1 MKKKSLVMAMTLL
14 SPLMSLCVQAETLT
28 VSGIGKAPITAD
40 AALTRTESLLS
51 AKRDAIIQLV
61 NKINGPRSA
70 DDPAIQAKLDLI
82 AKQIGDEFVL
92 DQSTNRDAANNLI
105 TTVKIQIDDLQI
117 RTLISDMGVAQT
129 TARNYPIL
137 ILMDEFFTTPTDSTK
152 PLREVVEYSS
162 DKSAAY
168 SEKVHDDAASS
179 SDSESSQKSAER
191 VSAAAAYRA
200 DAQVQGRRNTEVNGY
215 YGSANEQVGVNAS
228 ASAAGKARYDAAAKS
243 ESYNKDSANDSRS
256 YGHDV
261 NAEQKDVQTFKKL
274 LEYQP
279 RNVGPDK
286 QNYTLQALLRQ
297 TARYDLAVRDSDV
310 FRSKYFTGKPL
321 TLEEMTNSSELA
333 RFTAAA
339 RDEQSDFFMMGN
351 SIILDNGKNTA
362 SGLFVCDG
370 LLSLK
375 TFSTEDG
382 STIAA
387 EARSESASGN
397 SPDQCRV
404 NVANK
409 MGNYAVGVV
418 GHAISEYWKKRETY
432 GREYSVVLRSLM
444 GNLNENSKDAFSEAL
459 ESMQGLN
466 SKVIERRSTRGELEV
481 SLTYKGEK
489 SLSRAIGAA
498 LKTQSAFASSGR
510 KVDGTK
516 IVICLEGQC
525 P

>member
-1 MKKKSLVMAMTLL
+1 MKTSALLLSTVIMSLSLPVMAEM
-14 SPLMSLCVQAETLT
+14 LT
-28 VSGIGKAPITAD
+28 VSGIGKSLISAD
-40 AALTRTESLLS
+40 AALTRSDSLQS
-51 AKRDAIIQLV
+51 AKKDAIVQLV
-61 NKINGPRSA
+61 NKINGPRAA
-70 DDPAIQAKLDLI
+70 DDPAVQAKLDLI
-82 AKQIGDEFVL
+82 AKQLGDEFIL
-92 DQSTNRDAANNLI
+92 DQSTSRDAANNLV
-105 TTVKIQIDDLQI
+105 TTVKIQIDDLQV
-117 RTLISDMGVAQT
+117 RTLISDLGISQT
-129 TARNYPIL
+129 TARNYPVL

-152 PLREVVEYSS
+152 PLREVVEFSS

-168 SEKVHDDAASS
+168 NEKVHDDSASAS
-179 SDSESSQKSAER
+179 NSESSQSSAER
-191 VSAAAAYRA
+191 VSSAAAYQS
-200 DAQVQGRRNTEVNGY
+200 DAQVQARRNTEVNGY

-228 ASAAGKARYDAAAKS
+228 ASNAGKSRYDEAAKS
-243 ESYNKDSANDSRS
+243 ESANKDSANAASS
-256 YGHDV
+256 YGHEV
-261 NAEQKDVQTFKKL
+261 IAEQKDVQSFKKL
-274 LEYQP
+274 VEYQP

-286 QNYTLQALLRQ
+286 QNYTLQAVLRQ
-297 TARYDLAVRDSDV
+297 SSRYDLAVRDSDL

-321 TLEEMTNSSELA
+321 TMDEMTNSSELA

-339 RDEQSDFFMMGN
+339 RDEQADYLMVGN
-351 SIILDNGKNTA
+351 TIILDNGKNAAT
-362 SGLFVCDG
+362 GQFVCDG

-382 STIAA
+382 SAIAA

-397 SPDQCRV
+397 TPDQCRV

-418 GHAISEYWKKRETY
+418 GHSISEYWKKRETY

-444 GNLNENSKDAFSEAL
+444 GNLNENAKDSFSEAM

-466 SKVIERRSTRGELEV
+466 SKVIERRSTRNELEV

-498 LKTQSAFASSGR
+498 LKTQAAFAQSGR

>member
-1 MKKKSLVMAMTLL
+1 MKTSALLL
-14 SPLMSLCVQAETLT
+14 STAIMSLSLPAMAEMLT
-28 VSGIGKAPITAD
+28 VSGIGKSLISAD
-40 AALTRTESLLS
+40 AALTRSDSLQS
-51 AKRDAIIQLV
+51 AKKDAIVQLV
-61 NKINGPRSA
+61 NKINGPRAA
-70 DDPAIQAKLDLI
+70 DDPAVQAKLDLI
-82 AKQIGDEFVL
+82 AKQLGDEFIL
-92 DQSTNRDAANNLI
+92 DQSTSRDAANNLV
-105 TTVKIQIDDLQI
+105 TTVKIQIDDLQV
-117 RTLISDMGVAQT
+117 RTLISDLGIAQT
-129 TARNYPIL
+129 TARNYPVL

-152 PLREVVEYSS
+152 PLREVVEFSS

-168 SEKVHDDAASS
+168 TEKVHDDTASAS
-179 SDSESSQKSAER
+179 NSESSQSSAER

-200 DAQVQGRRNTEVNGY
+200 DAQVQGRRNTEINGN

-243 ESYNKDSANDSRS
+243 ESANKDSASDSSS
-256 YGHDV
+256 YGHEV

-274 LEYQP
+274 IEYQP
-279 RNVGPDK
+279 RNIGPDK
-286 QNYTLQALLRQ
+286 QNYTLQAVLRQ
-297 TARYDLAVRDSDV
+297 STRYDLAVRDSDL

-321 TLEEMTNSSELA
+321 TMDEMANSSELA

-339 RDEQSDFFMMGN
+339 RDEQADYLMVGN
-351 SIILDNGKNTA
+351 TIILDNGKNAAT
-362 SGLFVCDG
+362 GQFVCDG

-382 STIAA
+382 SAIAA

-397 SPDQCRV
+397 TPDQCRV

-418 GHAISEYWKKRETY
+418 GHSISEYWKKRETY

-444 GNLNENSKDAFSEAL
+444 GNLNENAKDSFSEAM

-466 SKVIERRSTRGELEV
+466 SKVIERRSTRNELEV

-498 LKTQSAFASSGR
+498 LKTQATFAQSGR

>member
-1 MKKKSLVMAMTLL
+1 MKANVLLLTTTLMTLGNAAL
-14 SPLMSLCVQAETLT
+14 AETLM
-28 VSGIGKAPITAD
+28 VSGIGKAPITQD
-40 AALTRTESLLS
+40 AALTRTESLQS
-51 AKRDAIIQLV
+51 AKRDAVVQLI
-61 NKINGPRSA
+61 NKLNGPRSA
-70 DDPAIQAKLDLI
+70 DDPAIQAKLDLV
-82 AKQIGDEFVL
+82 AKQIGDEFIL
-92 DQSTNRDAANNLI
+92 DQSTNRDAANNLV
-105 TTVKIQIDDLQI
+105 TTLKLQIDDLQV
-117 RTLISDMGVAQT
+117 RSLISDLGIAQT

-162 DKSAAY
+162 DKSAVY
-168 SEKVHDDAASS
+168 DEKAHDDASASS
-179 SDSESSQKSAER
+179 NSESSQKSDER
-191 VSAAAAYRA
+191 VSAAAAYSA
-200 DAQVQGRRNTEVNGY
+200 DAQVQASRNTEINGY
-215 YGSANEQVGVNAS
+215 YGSGNEQVGVNAS
-228 ASAAGKARYDAAAKS
+228 ASAAGKARYDGATKS
-243 ESYNKDSANDSRS
+243 ESSNTEAASESRS
-256 YGHDV
+256 AGHEIS
-261 NAEQKDVQTFKKL
+261 AEQKDVQTFKKL
-274 LEYQP
+274 VEYQP

-297 TARYDLAVRDSDV
+297 TARYDLATRDSDL

-321 TLEEMTNSSELA
+321 TIDEMTNSSELS

-339 RDEQSDFFMMGN
+339 RDEQADYLMVGN
-351 SIILDNGKNTA
+351 TIILDNGKSPAT
-362 SGLFVCDG
+362 GQFVCDG

-397 SPDQCRV
+397 TPDQCRV

-459 ESMQGLN
+459 ESMQGIN
-466 SKVIERRSTRGELEV
+466 SKVIERRSTRNELEV

-498 LKTQSAFASSGR
+498 LKTQAVFSQSGR

>member
-1 MKKKSLVMAMTLL
+1 MQIKRLVLAVSLF
-14 SPLMSLCVQAETLT
+14 SSLAAVAETLT
-28 VSGIGKAPITAD
+28 VSGIGKSPITAD
-40 AALTRTESLLS
+40 AALTRTESLQS
-51 AKRDAIIQLV
+51 AKRDAIVQLV

-70 DDPAIQAKLDLI
+70 EDPAVQSKLDLV

-92 DQSTNRDAANNLI
+92 DQSTNRDAANNLV
-105 TTVKIQIDDLQI
+105 TTVKIQMDDLQV
-117 RTLISDMGVAQT
+117 RTLISDLGIGQT

-168 SEKVHDDAASS
+168 NEKMHDDAASS
-179 SDSESSQKSAER
+179 TNSESNQKSAER

-200 DAQVQGRRNTEVNGY
+200 DAQVQGRRNTEINGN
-215 YGSANEQVGVNAS
+215 YGSANEQVGINAN
-228 ASAAGKARYDAAAKS
+228 ASAAGKARYDAASRS
-243 ESYNKDSANDSRS
+243 ESNNKDSASDSRS

-261 NAEQKDVQTFKKL
+261 SAEQKDIQTFKKL
-274 LEYQP
+274 VEYQP

-321 TLEEMTNSSELA
+321 TMEEMTNSSELA

-339 RDEQSDFFMMGN
+339 RDEQADYLMVGN
-351 SIILDNGKNTA
+351 SIILDNGKNAA
-362 SGLFVCDG
+362 SGQFVCDG

-382 STIAA
+382 SAIAA

-397 SPDQCRV
+397 TPDQCRV
-404 NVANK
+404 NVSNK

-444 GNLNENSKDAFSEAL
+444 GNLNENAKDAFSEAI

-466 SKVIERRSTRGELEV
+466 SKVIERRSTRNELEV

-498 LKTQSAFASSGR
+498 LKTQTAFAQSGR

-516 IVICLEGQC
+516 VVICLEGQC

>member
-1 MKKKSLVMAMTLL
+1 MQLKSLASAVIL
-14 SPLMSLCVQAETLT
+14 STSCSMVFAETLT
-28 VSGIGKAPITAD
+28 VSGIGKVLIGMD
-40 AALTRTESLLS
+40 AALTRTESLQS
-51 AKRDAIIQLV
+51 AKKDAVIQLV
-61 NKINGPRSA
+61 NKINGPRAA
-70 DDPAIQAKLDLI
+70 DDPAIQAKLDLVV
-82 AKQIGDEFVL
+82 KQIGDEFII
-92 DQSTNRDAANNLI
+92 DQSTSRDAANNLV
-105 TTVKIQIDDLQI
+105 TTVKIQIDDLQV
-117 RTLISDMGVAQT
+117 RSLISDLGIAQT

-162 DKSAAY
+162 DKSASY

-179 SDSESSQKSAER
+179 ANSESSQKSAER
-191 VSAAAAYRA
+191 VSAAAAYQA
-200 DAQVQGRRNTEVNGY
+200 NAQVQGRRNTEVNGY
-215 YGSANEQVGVNAS
+215 YGNANEQVAIGAS

-243 ESYNKDSANDSRS
+243 ESNSKESASDSRS
-256 YGHDV
+256 YGHDI

-274 LEYQP
+274 VEYQP
-279 RNVGPDK
+279 RNVGPDR

-297 TARYDLAVRDSDV
+297 TARYDLAVRDSDL

-321 TLEEMTNSSELA
+321 TLEEMTNSNELA

-339 RDEQSDFFMMGN
+339 RDEQADFFMMGN
-351 SIILDNGKNTA
+351 TIILDNGKNT
-362 SGLFVCDG
+362 STGQFVCDG

-382 STIAA
+382 SAIAA

-397 SPDQCRV
+397 TPDQCRV

-432 GREYSVVLRSLM
+432 GREYTVVLRSLM
-444 GNLNENSKDAFSEAL
+444 GNLNEDAKDAFSEAV
-459 ESMQGLN
+459 ESIQGLN
-466 SKVIERRSTRGELEV
+466 SKVVERRSNRSELEV
-481 SLTYKGEK
+481 ALTYKGEK
-489 SLSRAIGAA
+489 SISRAIGAA
-498 LKTQSAFASSGR
+498 LKSQTVFSQSGR

-516 IVICLEGQC
+516 VIICLEGQC

>member
-1 MKKKSLVMAMTLL
+1 MKTSALLL
-14 SPLMSLCVQAETLT
+14 STAMMSLSLPAMAEMLT
-28 VSGIGKAPITAD
+28 VSGIGKSLISAD
-40 AALTRTESLLS
+40 AALTRSDSLQS
-51 AKRDAIIQLV
+51 AKKDAIVQLV
-61 NKINGPRSA
+61 NKMNGPRAA
-70 DDPAIQAKLDLI
+70 DDPAVQAKLDLI
-82 AKQIGDEFVL
+82 AKQLGDEFIL
-92 DQSTNRDAANNLI
+92 DQSTSRDAANNLV
-105 TTVKIQIDDLQI
+105 TTVKIQIDDLQV
-117 RTLISDMGVAQT
+117 RTLISDLGIAQT

-152 PLREVVEYSS
+152 PLREVVEFSS
-162 DKSAAY
+162 DKGAAY
-168 SEKVHDDAASS
+168 AEKVHDDATSASN
-179 SDSESSQKSAER
+179 SESSQSSAER
-191 VSAAAAYRA
+191 VSAAAAYQS
-200 DAQVQGRRNTEVNGY
+200 DAQVNARRNTEVNGY

-228 ASAAGKARYDAAAKS
+228 SSAAGKARYDAAAKS
-243 ESYNKDSANDSRS
+243 ESANKDSANASSS
-256 YGHDV
+256 YGHEV

-274 LEYQP
+274 VEYQP

-286 QNYTLQALLRQ
+286 QNYTLQAVLRQ
-297 TARYDLAVRDSDV
+297 SSRYDLAVRDSDL

-321 TLEEMTNSSELA
+321 TMDEMTNSSELA

-339 RDEQSDFFMMGN
+339 RDEQADYLMVGN
-351 SIILDNGKNTA
+351 TIILDNGKNAAT
-362 SGLFVCDG
+362 GQFVCDG

-382 STIAA
+382 SAIAA

-397 SPDQCRV
+397 TPDQCRV

-418 GHAISEYWKKRETY
+418 GHSISEYWKKRETY

-444 GNLNENSKDAFSEAL
+444 GNLNENAKDSFSEAM

-466 SKVIERRSTRGELEV
+466 SKVIERRSTRNELEV

-498 LKTQSAFASSGR
+498 LKTQAVFAQSGR